1 MLNSTIIK
9 TRDEE
14 FYLFLFR
21 HGTLRELLDHLLGVD
36 RLAERDHVPGVPHHQ
51 HVEVVRLGD
60 VSNNI
65 PGCPVFV
72 DGPLCV
78 PED

>member
-1 MLNSTIIK
+1 M
-9 TRDEE
+9 
-14 FYLFLFR
+14 
-21 HGTLRELLDHLLGVD
+21 
-36 RLAERDHVPGVPHHQ
+36 PGVPHHQ

-72 DGPLCV
+72 DSPLCV
-78 PED
+78 PEDYNFIGEVKPEPKEDSSYVE